1 MRRLALRLP
10 TALQISDSYAILFH
24 EDGVSEFT
32 HLENH
37 PNYRTLRFPP
47 HKRSSRI
54 WATIDPNPDLLE
66 PAWIFRSPDAPFF
79 VVDAVS
85 GRFDHFGW
93 LDKIAHESFYMKPW
107 TFPEVIQAYMDFT
120 PGGSQSSHPPQ
131 SPVPWWQPPHR
142 APALVLAQ

>member
-10 TALQISDSYAILFH
+10 TALQIGDSYAILFH
-24 EDGVSEFT
+24 EDGVTEFT
-32 HLENH
+32 HLKNH

-54 WATIDPNPDLLE
+54 WVIIGSNPDLLE

-85 GRFDHFGW
+85 GRSDHFGW
-93 LDKIAHESFYMKPW
+93 LDRISHENFYMKPW
-107 TFPEVIQAYMDFT
+107 TFSEVIQAYMDFT
-120 PGGSQSSHPPQ
+120 SERSQHSHSPQ
-131 SPVPWWQPPHR
+131 SPVPRWQPAHR
-142 APALVLAQ
+142 ASALVLTQ